1 MADRLAQ
8 AVGELEPEGTDRL
21 AGAVGETEATERDR
35 FRTSVM
41 MEEIL
46 LEPDDARDPLR
57 QGQIASELLQSF
69 DEPANLQRDGENRVM
84 LSTIFN
90 IPLQDVMFM
99 DRAMLKYMFNDELV
113 SLADRFR
120 KRPVEGGF
128 FTKLGE
134 AAIRGNENVS
144 SDIAV
149 YEAVF
154 EGRGD
159 PDKVITARN
168 KRELEQLLTPIEG
181 NMISDLFYK
190 SAQIVPG
197 MARGYWDAIP
207 EATAG
212 MLIGAAI
219 PALAGQAGPQVALP
233 EEVITVPAGAAIGL
247 RAGLLSGSAQFW
259 YKQGAGAAVAEMLGN
274 GYDPEISRTV
284 AGIAGLPYALIEASQ
299 VSALTPG
306 LRKTLTTSINKT
318 VVKVMGQAVKKYG
331 KTLTTEVVQEIQQEI
346 ILISAEDISGILS
359 DAGIRMDAEY
369 IISRSGRIWETA
381 KEATQAMALLP
392 VPGVGIDVRT
402 GVKQV
407 LSARKQ
413 AEINSKLNTEIRRR
427 FNALVPPAEEAPDV
441 TGTLQALQAQSEA
454 EAKLAAGTPL
464 SEAERAQFPQIAEQ
478 EAQIAKLAET
488 PPPEAPAPPRKAAPV
503 AKAAPGVQPEGVE
516 EAKAQEPT
524 AKPEGAVDLISID
537 QELSGI
543 EKQAADRI
551 DIPFEGITEF
561 GVIAAKAPHNAVK
574 DAKLT
579 DVVDGSGK
587 LVHPETGKQVPAGLI
602 GELDNTKIAI
612 NKTMIEE
619 KSIQEILDSDPDIT
633 IPAELF
639 ENKEQLTEFL
649 FEHEKAHAEIMAE
662 GNVLTPKLE
671 EQLATARTV
680 RKLGLLQKAEKR
692 QAQPP
697 TEAGQIILPEPIQ
710 KGKAFKPV
718 SKKGPGLTKAE
729 QAALTPEQREELRF
743 KQTQGEKVGFRAGE
757 RASREKAKVA
767 IQKLKA
773 AQKLTEGRRKTAVE
787 LVKAFVPK
795 ENQGDFLKRVSE
807 AKTPRDLEKLTEAV
821 DKGIVRAEKRD
832 AIKELNKAVKAIK
845 PKRMLPEFAGPAQ
858 AIIDSLQL
866 GKLKED
872 TIVKNSDLKEMAQQ
886 VLDSARRDEQGRVVE
901 SISTFKAQQILDEL
915 RKKTTKTFAIN
926 QLSLEALEQIT
937 DTLTALRFQNT
948 VDTIAAQEEKATEAI
963 RRRKL
968 IKEQITEP
976 PGIPDEFGGAAVRKF
991 KAIHDNLESV
1001 TDAVGGARP
1010 GTYDQWKK
1018 GKRALTEFVY
1028 DVLDRGVD
1036 NQATHNKQAGDIL
1049 RGILTDN
1056 GVTKKEIISWST
1068 RPEAVSKIRKLLGIA
1083 IKPDIHKFTLED
1095 ARGKSKEFDWT
1106 VNDLMSIFMHSR
1118 NSHNLAVLLNDGWD
1132 QTIKG
1137 KKVKIRGFTIE
1148 IIDNMIDVL
1157 TNQQKRVARQVGDLL
1172 MDGFNQDVGNQTSVK
1187 LVGFEIF
1194 TVNNYWPA
1202 RRSIIRTP
1210 KGEALRPALRLI
1222 ENMGILK
1229 ERVGIGNP
1237 LKGIG
1242 FFETVHASNRNVSTY
1257 VGLAE
1262 PLREAKAVLSTDV
1275 LAEMED
1281 SGREVEAKRI
1291 LKHIEKIEGQLVP
1304 VFETELEEIVA
1315 RMIGGFAKSKLF
1327 LNLKIAPR
1335 QQISEFLISAYV
1347 NPKYMAAFKG
1357 ISSKALVAEISEIS
1371 PQMQARIEGF
1381 QFDRDIGDAFQQN
1394 ELLNYLTGD
1403 LSLIDKTGLGM
1414 RFFDTNAIVD
1424 IYRAVKAE
1432 VADKNPDID
1441 INSDEGKDLLKD
1453 RFEWVVRHTQPVWHV
1468 KDRSLIG
1475 ASRNPLV
1482 RIFSMFMS
1490 QREQMVRMVN
1500 NGISDFANSEKTVA
1514 DQFRLG
1520 RTLGSVAFNL
1530 FMFSLYNFA
1539 WAVLVKKKKRDVW
1552 DFVRDSMKD
1561 VIGLPFFGKYF
1572 AEGFGISFD
1581 IVADKPVFQERFQED
1596 PFEGVVASILIDGL
1610 VGFTKAAKDFV
1621 SGEKYQRGRH
1631 KGELKWKIELLVAMD
1646 SVIDAFAA
1654 INGLPYY
1661 GAKELGEIAKAQIPK
1676 E

>member
-69 DEPANLQRDGENRVM
+69 DEPANLQRDAENRVM

-90 IPLQDVMFM
+90 LPLEDVMFM
-99 DRAMLKYMFNDELV
+99 DKAMLKYMFNDELV

-120 KRPVEGGF
+120 KQPIEGGF
-128 FTKLGE
+128 FTKLGT
-134 AAIRGNENVS
+134 AALRGNENVS

-159 PDKVITARN
+159 PDTVIAARN
-168 KRELEQLLTPIEG
+168 KRELEQILSPVEG
-181 NMISDLFYK
+181 NLISELFYK

-212 MLIGAAI
+212 MIAGAAI
-219 PALAGQAGPQVALP
+219 AAIAGQAGPQIATL
-233 EEVITVPAGAAIGL
+233 EEPITVPAGAVIGL
-247 RAGLLSGSAQFW
+247 RAGLLAGSAQFW
-259 YKQGAGAAVAEMLGN
+259 YKQGAGSAVANMLGE

-299 VSALTPG
+299 VTALTPG
-306 LRKTLTTSINKT
+306 LRKTLAASINKT
-318 VVKVMGQAVKKYG
+318 VLTVMGKAVKKYG
-331 KTLTTEVVQEIQQEI
+331 KTLTTEVLQEIQQEI

-359 DAGIRMDAEY
+359 DAGIKMDTDY

-381 KEATQAMALLP
+381 KESTKAMALLP
-392 VPGVGIDVRT
+392 IPGVGIDVNT

-407 LSARKQ
+407 MSAKKQ
-413 AEINSKLNTEIRRR
+413 AEINAKLDTELRRR
-427 FNALVPPAEEAPDV
+427 FNALVPPPEVIAERAVAEQPVEVAEEVPAKKPSPAEQRRALVERKLRAGEEVAPDV
-441 TGTLQALQAQSEA
+441 REEFAELVTEIEGEPEAPAARPAGAQAAEVPAEGAVTPPEAQKAEETAQAFFERQVEAMSTEELGKSLNKMIKVRSEVSDALVDRGQRQDLDAKIAFMEA
-454 EAKLAAGTPL
+454 EFAKKAQAARAAKPPTLAEKPTAKELPAKAPPVKPVPAVKIVSPGEAGPL
-464 SEAERAQFPQIAEQ
+464 QITFKAKEGLPATRIVVDPAVRRSIQTGENKIAELKTKLKQ
-478 EAQIAKLAET
+478 AKADKQFAVAKATQAAIEKKEGQIAKLKERQNIKLANT
-488 PPPEAPAPPRKAAPV
+488 
-503 AKAAPGVQPEGVE
+503 
-516 EAKAQEPT
+516 
-524 AKPEGAVDLISID
+524 
-537 QELSGI
+537 I
-543 EKQAADRI
+543 EQ
-551 DIPFEGITEF
+551 
-561 GVIAAKAPHNAVK
+561 
-574 DAKLT
+574 
-579 DVVDGSGK
+579 GK
-587 LVHPETGKQVPAGLI
+587 V
-602 GELDNTKIAI
+602 
-612 NKTMIEE
+612 
-619 KSIQEILDSDPDIT
+619 
-633 IPAELF
+633 
-639 ENKEQLTEFL
+639 
-649 FEHEKAHAEIMAE
+649 
-662 GNVLTPKLE
+662 
-671 EQLATARTV
+671 
-680 RKLGLLQKAEKR
+680 
-692 QAQPP
+692 
-697 TEAGQIILPEPIQ
+697 
-710 KGKAFKPV
+710 
-718 SKKGPGLTKAE
+718 
-729 QAALTPEQREELRF
+729 
-743 KQTQGEKVGFRAGE
+743 
-757 RASREKAKVA
+757 KVA
-767 IQKLKA
+767 KLKA
-773 AQKLTEGRRKTAVE
+773 AKKFSDRLR
-787 LVKAFVPK
+787 
-795 ENQGDFLKRVSE
+795 
-807 AKTPRDLEKLTEAV
+807 
-821 DKGIVRAEKRD
+821 RD
-832 AIKELNKAVKAIK
+832 AISMVRAIPKEIQKDFFRRASEVSTLKGLQKLAGEIEAGIGRIEKRGAIADLNKAVKAIK

-866 GKLKED
+866 GKLKEE
-872 TIVKNSDLKEMAQQ
+872 TVVKNADLKAMTQQ
-886 VLDSARRDEQGRVVE
+886 VLDSAPRDERGRMVE
-901 SISTFKAQQILDEL
+901 SITTFKAQQILDEL

-948 VDTIAAQEEKATEAI
+948 VDTIAAQEEKATETI

-976 PGIPDEFGGAAVRKF
+976 PGIPDKFGGAAVRKF

-1036 NQATHNKQAGDIL
+1036 NQATHNREAGQIFQQIRKDNKVSTKQ
-1049 RGILTDN
+1049 
-1056 GVTKKEIISWST
+1056 IISWLAPRGIT
-1068 RPEAVSKIRKLLGIA
+1068 AKTKELLGIN
-1083 IKPDIHKFTLED
+1083 IKPEIHTFTLQD
-1095 ARGKSKEFDWT
+1095 VRGKAIDFEFT
-1106 VNDLMSIFMHSR
+1106 SNELMSIFMHSR
-1118 NSHNLAVLLNDGWD
+1118 NSHNLSVLLNDGMD
-1132 QTIKG
+1132 RFAKG

-1148 IIDNMIDVL
+1148 IIDNMIDAL
-1157 TNQQKRVARQVGDLL
+1157 TKQQKSVARQVGSKL
-1172 MDGFNQDVGNQTSVK
+1172 MDGFNRDAINNTSVD
-1187 LVGFEIF
+1187 LVGFEIAK
-1194 TVNNYWPA
+1194 VENYWPA

-1210 KGEALRPALRLI
+1210 KGEALRPALTLI

-1229 ERVGIGNP
+1229 ERTGTGNP
-1237 LKGIG
+1237 MRLIG
-1242 FFETVHASNRNVSTY
+1242 FFETTHASSKNVSSY
-1257 VGLAE
+1257 VGLAG

-1275 LAEMED
+1275 LANMED
-1281 SGREVEAKRI
+1281 SGRANEAARI
-1291 LKHIEKIEGQLVP
+1291 LKHIEKIEGQLIP

-1315 RMIGGFAKSKLF
+1315 KTIGGFAKSKLF
-1327 LNLKIAPR
+1327 LRAKLAPR
-1335 QQISEFLISAYV
+1335 QQISELLIGAYV
-1347 NPKYMAAFKG
+1347 DPKYMAAFRGLSTKQL
-1357 ISSKALVAEISEIS
+1357 IAEISDLS

-1394 ELLNYLTGD
+1394 DLLNYLTGD
-1403 LSLIDKTGLGM
+1403 LSLIDKTGLGL
-1414 RFFDTNAIVD
+1414 RYFDTNAIVD

-1441 INSDEGKDLLKD
+1441 INSDEGKGLLKD